1 MTVLFVG
8 LIQSYTMIQDGSRWS
23 VGSWVLNQPFRIQ
36 EVAKKVQMN
45 HVKIFLTVDSMWYV
59 RKVIPSW
66 DWGEN
71 DDPLSKKNWRKINTC
86 QLLRINFY
94 TQKNVKCINNST
106 TAHTTCRAYKDKPYF
121 FLLSCHVWLSCK
133 YILEAPTLGQ
143 CHSKQDIGFPLFRYW
158 NSM

>member
-1 MTVLFVG
+1 
-8 LIQSYTMIQDGSRWS
+8 MIQDGSRWS

-94 TQKNVKCINNST
+94 TPKNVKCMNNST
-106 TAHTTCRAYKDKPYF
+106 TAHTHAGLTKISHIFSSFHVTCDLTVNISLRQQ
-121 FLLSCHVWLSCK
+121 LLGIATQQARYRVSTISVLKFNVRHV
-133 YILEAPTLGQ
+133 Q
-143 CHSKQDIGFPLFRYW
+143 
-158 NSM
+158 